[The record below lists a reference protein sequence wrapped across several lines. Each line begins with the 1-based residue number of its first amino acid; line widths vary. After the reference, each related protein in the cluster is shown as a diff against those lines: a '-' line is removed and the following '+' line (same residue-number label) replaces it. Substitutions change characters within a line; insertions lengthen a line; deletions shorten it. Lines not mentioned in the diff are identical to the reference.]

1 MDRFKE
7 LLKTTPFRIGMVVF
21 GLIVLGVVYYFA
33 SEPLEMGKKVV
44 CRYKHTISDNTY
56 TLRVP
61 KAFADRFK
69 ADKETSICAKH
80 TKAEKLY
87 AQAQKDIAA
96 KKYSKAKKTLKEVE
110 EIDPKFKK
118 TKAQLTALNRVSAS
132 SGSSGG
138 SSSGTSGSDTGSDA
152 GNDTGNDTGGEGSS
166 GTSEG
171 DGSSSGG
178 SSGSDGTSSVPIDLP
193 ALLPQVEIPGYSKGT
208 LLESGNSAQIDY
220 VPKPDTRIKIS
231 SLLITVRNMDTA
243 DKAKS
248 FINNT
253 SKIAWPNDQKSLS
266 IKGHQAYSG
275 TNIYGYA
282 NLSWPSDV
290 VVYEVQALSAKST
303 PEKLYDDL
311 VKITDYLP

>member
-1 MDRFKE
+1 
-7 LLKTTPFRIGMVVF
+7 MVVF
-21 GLIVLGVVYYFA
+21 GLIILGVVYYFT
-33 SEPLEMGKKVV
+33 SVPVEVGKKVV
-44 CRYKHTISDNTY
+44 CRYGHTISDDTY
-56 TLRVP
+56 ILRVP
-61 KAFADRFK
+61 KVFADRFK
-69 ADKETSICAKH
+69 ADKETTICAKH

-87 AQAQKDIAA
+87 AQAQKEIAA

-110 EIDPKFKK
+110 KIDPKFKK
-118 TKAQLTALNRVSAS
+118 TKSQLSALSQA
-132 SGSSGG
+132 SGSSGSTDG
-138 SSSGTSGSDTGSDA
+138 SSSGTSGSDTGSD
-152 GNDTGNDTGGEGSS
+152 TGGEGSS
-166 GTSEG
+166 GTPES
-171 DGSSSGG
+171 DGTSSGG
-178 SSGSDGTSSVPIDLP
+178 SSDSGGTSPVPIDLP
-193 ALLPQVEIPGYSKGT
+193 ALLPQVDIPGYSKGT

-220 VPKPDTRIKIS
+220 VPKPDTRVKIS

-243 DKAKS
+243 DKAKN

-266 IKGHQAYSG
+266 IKGQQAYFG

-290 VVYEVQALSAKST
+290 VVYEIQMLSAKAT